1 MKIFEM
7 PGDKSISH
15 RAIILGSISE
25 GKTIIENCLISEDVL
40 RTVDCFKALGVDI
53 KIKGSTV
60 IIIGN
65 GLKGLRPPKTPL
77 YCGNSGTTVRLISGV
92 LVAQNFCSEVEGDF
106 SLNKRPMDRI
116 ILPLRLMGG
125 NIKGRKDKFPPL
137 EIEPTNKL
145 KGIDYRLPVASAQVK
160 SALILGA
167 VYGEGATI
175 ITEKAPSRDHTERMI
190 KYFDGNIK
198 KINNKIIVKPVSK
211 LNGKKVY
218 VPGDISSAA
227 YFIVG
232 ALILEGTGLLI
243 KNVGINE
250 TRIGFIQVLKKM
262 GGSIDIVNFRSY
274 NNEPMADIY
283 VEHSKLKGIEI
294 KGNIIG
300 KLIDEIP
307 ILAVAATM
315 AEGKTIIKD
324 AKELKYKETNRID
337 AMVNELRKMG
347 SDIKKLEDG
356 MIIEGRG
363 MLKGGK
369 LKSYNDHRIV
379 MALSIAGLCAKDK
392 IYFDS
397 TECVKISFPNF
408 FNELSRFLD

>member
-1 MKIFEM
+1 MKVLEM

-25 GKTIIENCLISEDVL
+25 GKTVIENCLISGDVL
-40 RTVDCFKALGVDI
+40 RTIDCFKALGVDI

-60 IIIGN
+60 TIIGK

-92 LVAQNFCSEVEGDF
+92 LVAQNFCSEVEGDS

-125 NIKGRKDKFPPL
+125 NIKGRKDKLPPL
-137 EIEPTNKL
+137 EIKSTNKL
-145 KGIDYRLPVASAQVK
+145 KGINYELPIASAQVK
-160 SALILGA
+160 SAILLA
-167 VYGEGATI
+167 SIYGEGPTTI
-175 ITEKAPSRDHTERMI
+175 IEKAPSRDHTERMM

-198 KINNKIIVKPVSK
+198 KMDKKIIVKPVSK
-211 LNGKKVY
+211 LNGKEVY

-232 ALILEGTGLLI
+232 ALILKGTELLI

-250 TRIGFIQVLKKM
+250 TRTGLIEVLKKM
-262 GGSIDIVNFRSY
+262 GGKINIVNLRIN
-274 NNEPMADIY
+274 NNEPMADIHVKY
-283 VEHSKLKGIEI
+283 SKLKGIEI
-294 KGNIIG
+294 KGDIIG

-324 AKELKYKETNRID
+324 ARELKYKETNRIK

-347 SDIKKLEDG
+347 ADIEELEDG
-356 MIIEGRG
+356 MIIGGRG
-363 MLKGGK
+363 ILNGGK

-379 MALSIAGLCAKDK
+379 MALSIAGLCAQDK

-397 TECVKISFPNF
+397 TECIKISFPNF
-408 FNELSRFLD
+408 FNELDSFMG